1 MVVGS
6 KPAARTKQGNNM
18 DAIAQVSGPLEL
30 LPAYGRV
37 YHTKEEAL
45 ADWMAGRDFKIINGP
60 YCSVRDA
67 TNLRLDYSSVWIYW
81 NRVDTV
87 RVM

>member
-1 MVVGS
+1 
-6 KPAARTKQGNNM
+6 M
-18 DAIAQVSGPLEL
+18 DAIAQVSGPVEL

-37 YHTKEEAL
+37 YLTPEDAVK
-45 ADWMAGRDFKIINGP
+45 DWMAGRDFKIINGP
-60 YCSVRDA
+60 YCSVRDS
-67 TNLRLDYSSVWIYW
+67 TNLRFDYSSVWICW